1 MQLVSLMSYLNCR
14 QKLAKGRN
22 SSMSRIHFIGGE
34 KGGVGK
40 SVIARLLAQYYIDQK
55 IPFKVYDAD
64 LSHGAMMRY
73 YSDFSE
79 PVDINGFNNA
89 DGIAEQAVESG
100 VTAIV
105 DLAAQTA
112 RPMKNW
118 ISETGLLD
126 LAEDIGLQLSFWHV
140 MDDGSDS
147 LQLLNNLF
155 SDYGNKVEY
164 IVARNFGR
172 GNNFSHLDKPEVL
185 KQLLDLEVKMIDVP
199 SLHAPTMRKIDHI
212 SASFWAAAN
221 NKDSSLGPT
230 LGLLERQRVKTWLH
244 RAYRQFDKI
253 HEDIARAE

>member
-1 MQLVSLMSYLNCR
+1 
-14 QKLAKGRN
+14 
-22 SSMSRIHFIGGE
+22 MSRIHFIGGE

-40 SVIARLLAQYYIDQK
+40 SVIARLLAQYFIDQK

-73 YSDFSE
+73 YTDFSE
-79 PVDINGFNNA
+79 PVDITAFDNA
-89 DGIAEQAVESG
+89 DSIAEQAVESG
-100 VTAIV
+100 ITAIV

-112 RPMKNW
+112 RPMKDW
-118 ISETGLLD
+118 IYETGLLD
-126 LAEDIGLQLSFWHV
+126 LAGEIELQLSFWHV

-172 GNNFSHLDKPEVL
+172 GSNFSHLDEPGFL
-185 KQLLDLEVKMIDVP
+185 KQLVELDVNMIDVP
-199 SLHAPTMRKIDHI
+199 ALHAPTMRKIDHI

-221 NKDSSLGPT
+221 NKDSSVGPT

-253 HEDIARAE
+253 HQDIARIE